1 MSSPGPTQ
9 DFWQTRFIDHATPWD
24 RGVANPQLVSWVRA
38 GILRPVAGA
47 EGRVSGSDD
56 PRVRRILVT
65 GCGSGHEVAMLAEW
79 GFDVTAVDFA
89 PAALEQTRNR
99 LRRLLQGGA
108 ERLVRAE
115 LIEHDLL
122 TFDPPGQFDAIYEQ
136 ACLCSLYPDNWVR
149 YGENLR
155 RWLKPGGQ
163 LYALFLQMMRPAASQ
178 GVIEGPPY
186 HCDINAMRA
195 LFPNAWWE
203 WPKPPYD
210 RLPHPAAAAELPVI
224 LTRRATAG

>member
-1 MSSPGPTQ
+1 
-9 DFWQTRFIDHATPWD
+9 
-24 RGVANPQLVSWVRA
+24 
-38 GILRPVAGA
+38 
-47 EGRVSGSDD
+47 
-56 PRVRRILVT
+56 
-65 GCGSGHEVAMLAEW
+65 MLAEW

-195 LFPNAWWE
+195 VFPNAWWE